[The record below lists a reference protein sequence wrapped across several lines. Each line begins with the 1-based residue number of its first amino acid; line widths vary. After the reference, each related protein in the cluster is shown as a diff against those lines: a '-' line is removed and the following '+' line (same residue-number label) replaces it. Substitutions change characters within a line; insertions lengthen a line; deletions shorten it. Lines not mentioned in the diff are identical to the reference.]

1 MWATYQIEETECVPD
16 VCCENQR
23 DLMISGLK
31 SRLFDLEQQEKDNN
45 YLCQKFNQLKRDY
58 CLLCNMKNKLEQEI
72 EDKDQE
78 YNKNIDELCNKNEN
92 LKKEYNDKLAANKKL
107 FKDNDDLEKEI
118 EAKDDEIDR
127 LKKKLKKLNNQL
139 NNGID
144 DEGDLEDDV
153 KKLKAATDSQA
164 KEINRLKDDNKNLN
178 DIANDQQRRLNKI
191 EDEIA
196 NFRRKSDEN
205 DMDIDNLNNKLRDI
219 INYTNGIQS
228 ELDKNNADNK
238 LLKEKIKDG
247 LTQCKTFSHDN
258 VFLNNNILKERALR
272 SDKERQ
278 NDCLNGSICES
289 DNCINYLSDKYNMV
303 TSLFNQATNESKCF
317 QANNDRLKD
326 HLILSTQQNQELLG
340 ELEDVK
346 EQDLVLKT
354 MVERDNIRSCRLLNE
369 VQNSIDQDNAYLN
382 NIEKN
387 TLNSY
392 CSRGNSPSQCSRC
405 RARSPSYVYE
415 RRE

>member
-1 MWATYQIEETECVPD
+1 MWATYQIEETECVPN
-16 VCCENQR
+16 VCCDEQK
-23 DLMISGLK
+23 DLMIRGLK
-31 SRLFDLEQQEKDNN
+31 SRLFDLEQQERDNN
-45 YLCQKFNQLKRDY
+45 SLCQKFSQLKRDY

-72 EDKDQE
+72 EEKDQE
-78 YNKNIDELCNKNEN
+78 YNKNINDLSNKNDD

-118 EAKDDEIDR
+118 EAKDDEIDK

-139 NNGID
+139 NNDLD
-144 DEGDLEDDV
+144 DEGDLGDDA

-178 DIANDQQRRLNKI
+178 DIANDQERRLNKI
-191 EDEIA
+191 QDEIS
-196 NFRRKSDEN
+196 NMRRKSDEN
-205 DMDIDNLNNKLRDI
+205 DIDIDNLNNKLRDI

-238 LLKEKIKDG
+238 LLKERIRDCV
-247 LTQCKTFSHDN
+247 TQCKNFNNDN
-258 VFLNNNILKERALR
+258 AFLNNNILKERALR

-278 NDCLNGSICES
+278 NDCLNGSIYDS

-303 TSLFNQATNESKCF
+303 TTLFNQANNESKCF
-317 QANNDRLKD
+317 QANNDKLKD
-326 HLILSTQQNQELLG
+326 HIILSTQQNQELLG

-346 EQDLVLKT
+346 EQDLMMKT
-354 MVERDNIRSCRLLNE
+354 MVERDTHRSCRLLSE
-369 VQNSIDQDNAYLN
+369 VQNSIDQDNIYLN
-382 NIEKN
+382 HIQKN
-387 TLNSY
+387 PLNSY
-392 CSRGNSPSQCSRC
+392 CSRGNSPSQCSQC